1 MATEANVWLTV
12 GEQKVSLSQA
22 GSSLGSAIAAHN
34 ARARITDV
42 PDTLNPAII
51 DPVKAERFATGL
63 SRQTPDTLAR
73 MSGHELMLN
82 GQDYGIG
89 AAEPTRPEAF
99 GTFTLVIDETQ
110 GRNLV
115 AHTTVPADVELARAR
130 AKQAEAALRTA
141 EAAVRELEAANVG
154 GEKLSNARRRRAA
167 LALAWRTNAGA
178 VAKAIPSDAAAK
190 SSYDAAQK
198 AARDYMMPAGGLL

>member
-1 MATEANVWLTV
+1 MATEAHVWLTV
-12 GEQKVSLSQA
+12 GDQKVSLPQA

-34 ARARITDV
+34 ARARIADV
-42 PDTLNPAII
+42 PDTLNPAVI
-51 DPVKAERFATGL
+51 DPAKAERFAAGL
-63 SRQTPDTLAR
+63 SRQAPDTLAR
-73 MSGHELMLN
+73 MDGHELMLN

-89 AAEPTRPEAF
+89 AAEPTRPEEF
-99 GTFTLVIDETQ
+99 GTFTLVIDEVQ

-115 AHTTVPADVELARAR
+115 AHTTVPTDIALARAR
-130 AKQAEAALRTA
+130 AKEAEAALRTA
-141 EAAVRELEAANVG
+141 EAAVREVEAANVG

-178 VAKAIPSDAAAK
+178 VAKAVPTDAAAK
-190 SSYDAAQK
+190 SSFDAAQK